1 MIVQEPPYDLVALFS
16 DLEMQKLFEALIE
29 RGQAQGRDCTR
40 PFRWRS
46 LRDPRRDT
54 VWRQPEASLLPFLRT
69 DCRFLILWDHHG
81 SGREELEPSRA
92 EERVAERLESAGVI
106 RDRILAVAFDPEL
119 ECLFRRIWPR
129 IKELIA
135 AERGG
140 AVPENAEVLA
150 EAHRSHPDLRIAQ
163 PFEDVLSSNPKE
175 LFEALVRLMR
185 LRRTAPLYEKIGAQ
199 VSLQGVKREEA
210 ALRIAKAISA
220 WLPPESL

>member
-16 DLEMQKLFEALIE
+16 DLEMQKLFEALLE
-29 RGQAQGRDCTR
+29 RGQTQGRDCTR

-54 VWRQPEASLLPFLRT
+54 VWSQPEASLLPFLRT

-81 SGREELEPSRA
+81 SGHERLDPSEA
-92 EERVAERLESAGVI
+92 EERVAQRLESVGVT
-106 RDRILAVAFDPEL
+106 RNRILAVAFDPEL

-129 IKELIA
+129 VKEVIT

-140 AVPENAEVLA
+140 AVPEDVEVLA
-150 EAHRSHPDLRIAQ
+150 EAYRSHPELRSTER
-163 PFEDVLSSNPKE
+163 FEDVLSSNPKE
-175 LFEALVRLMR
+175 LFEALVRLIR

-199 VSLQGVKREEA
+199 VSLQAMKREET
-210 ALRIAKAISA
+210 ALRIAKAVSI
-220 WLPPESL
+220 WLPPESV